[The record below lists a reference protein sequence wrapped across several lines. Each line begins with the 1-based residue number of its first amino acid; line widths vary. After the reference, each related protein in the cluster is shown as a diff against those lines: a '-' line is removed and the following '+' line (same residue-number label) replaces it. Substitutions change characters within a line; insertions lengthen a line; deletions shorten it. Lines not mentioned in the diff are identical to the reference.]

1 MAKQPKRKNNY
12 SKKRKK
18 RFSPIQ
24 ILVISIILFLFL
36 IVILFT
42 ILRFVHTTQ
51 NLVES
56 KVNSLAKDYY
66 ENHIYEELAQKNKPD
81 EIAKTLKKYE
91 TSGLSIVH
99 LRQLLNHNNQADMT
113 KYLSEQCDT
122 EKTFVKY
129 YPESPYSKKSYHID
143 IVYSCDF

>member
-1 MAKQPKRKNNY
+1 MVKQPKRKNNY
-12 SKKRKK
+12 SKNRRK

-24 ILVISIILFLFL
+24 ILIISIILLLFL

-42 ILRFVHTTQ
+42 ILRFVHTPQ

-81 EIAKTLKKYE
+81 EIAKILKKYE
-91 TSGLSIVH
+91 TSGLSLVH
-99 LRQLLNHNNQADMT
+99 LRQLLNYNNQADMT

-122 EKTFVKY
+122 EKTFVRH
-129 YPESPYSKKSYHID
+129 YPEPPFSKTSYRVD